1 MSVKKCAATS
11 FVLITVLIDSIGF
24 GVIIPVIP
32 RLISELAHVDTS
44 GAARYGG
51 WLFAAYSVMQFIF
64 SPIMGGLSD
73 QYGRRPVLLASL
85 FGFAL
90 DYLLLVFASSI
101 GWLFVGRIIAGIM
114 GASFTTAA
122 AYMADI
128 STPDKRAQNFGM
140 IGAAFGLGFIIGPII
155 GGFVSEFGT
164 RAPFM
169 VAGGLTILNWLY
181 GYFVLPESLSIENR
195 RKFDWKRANPIG
207 ALTNLRRFP
216 MIAGLVTALF
226 LVYISSF
233 STQGTWAYYTKEKF
247 NWSEREVGLSLT
259 FIGVMI
265 ALVQG
270 FLTRILVPKLGTRK
284 AIYAG
289 FIFSILGSLA
299 YCFANE
305 GWMVYAIMVP
315 FSLGGLAGPAMQ
327 GLISGQIPANEQ
339 GELQGSLT
347 SLNSV
352 AAIIGPVLMSSLFA
366 KFTAKDAPIYFPG
379 VPFLASVIL
388 TTISLLLIIR
398 TLNKHTTN
406 VEEAEAI
413 KHSDIS

>member
-1 MSVKKCAATS
+1 MSVKKSAATS

-24 GVIIPVIP
+24 GVIIPVLP

-51 WLFAAYSVMQFIF
+51 LLFAAYAVMQFLF
-64 SPIMGGLSD
+64 SPVMGGLSD

-85 FGFAL
+85 FGFGL
-90 DYLLLVFASSI
+90 DYLLLVFAPTI
-101 GWLFVGRIIAGIM
+101 GWLFVGRVIAGVM

-128 STPDKRAQNFGM
+128 SPPEKRAQNFGM

-155 GGFVSEFGT
+155 GGFVSDFGT

-181 GYFVLPESLSIENR
+181 GYFVLPESLSLENR

-207 ALTNLRRFP
+207 ALINLKRFP
-216 MIAGLVTALF
+216 MIIGLVAAIF
-226 LVYISSF
+226 LLYVSSF
-233 STQGTWAYYTKEKF
+233 STQGTWTYYTKEKF
-247 NWSEREVGLSLT
+247 GWSEREVGLSLT
-259 FIGVMI
+259 FVGVMI

-270 FLTRILVPKLGTRK
+270 FLTRILIPKLGTRK
-284 AIYAG
+284 AIYVG
-289 FIFSILGSLA
+289 FTFSILGSLA

-305 GWMVYAIMVP
+305 GWMVYAIMIP

-327 GLISGQIPANEQ
+327 GIISGQIPANEQ

-352 AAIIGPVLMSSLFA
+352 ASIIGPLLMTSLFA
-366 KFTAKDAPIYFPG
+366 RFTAKDAPIYFPG

-388 TTISLLLIIR
+388 TLLSLLLIVR
-398 TLNKHTTN
+398 TLNKHSTK
-406 VEEAEAI
+406 VERAEA
-413 KHSDIS
+413 KH

>member
-1 MSVKKCAATS
+1 MTVKKSAATS

-24 GVIIPVIP
+24 GVIIPVLP

-51 WLFAAYSVMQFIF
+51 LLFAAYSVMQFLF
-64 SPIMGGLSD
+64 SPVMGGLSD

-85 FGFAL
+85 FGFGL
-90 DYLLLVFASSI
+90 DYLLLVFAPTI
-101 GWLFVGRIIAGIM
+101 GWLFVGRVIAGIM

-128 STPDKRAQNFGM
+128 STPEKRAQNFGM
-140 IGAAFGLGFIIGPII
+140 IGAAFGLGFIVGPII
-155 GGFVSEFGT
+155 GGFVSDLGT

-195 RKFDWKRANPIG
+195 RKFDWKRANPVG
-207 ALTNLRRFP
+207 ALINLRRFP
-216 MIAGLVTALF
+216 MIIGLIAALF
-226 LVYISSF
+226 LLYISSF
-233 STQGTWAYYTKEKF
+233 STQGTWTYYTKEKF

-259 FIGVMI
+259 FVGVMI

-270 FLTRILVPKLGTRK
+270 FLTRILIPKLGTKK
-284 AIYAG
+284 AIYTG
-289 FIFSILGSLA
+289 FMFSILGSLA

-305 GWMVYAIMVP
+305 GWMVYAIMIP

-327 GLISGQIPANEQ
+327 GIISGQVPANEQ

-352 AAIIGPVLMSSLFA
+352 ASIIGPVLMTSLFA
-366 KFTAKDAPIYFPG
+366 RFTAKDAPIYFPG

-388 TTISLLLIIR
+388 TTISLLLIMR
-398 TLNKHTTN
+398 TLRRHTTK
-406 VEEAEAI
+406 VEQAEA

>member
-1 MSVKKCAATS
+1 MSVKRSAATS

-24 GVIIPVIP
+24 GVIIPVLP
-32 RLISELAHVDTS
+32 RLISELAHVDIS

-51 WLFAAYSVMQFIF
+51 WLFAAYSVMQFLF
-64 SPIMGGLSD
+64 SPVMGGLSD

-85 FGFAL
+85 FGFGL
-90 DYLLLVFASSI
+90 DYLLLVFAPNI
-101 GWLFVGRIIAGIM
+101 GWLFVGRIIAGVM

-140 IGAAFGLGFIIGPII
+140 IGAAFGLGFIIGPSI
-155 GGFVSEFGT
+155 GGFVSHLGT

-195 RKFDWKRANPIG
+195 RKFNWKRANPIG
-207 ALTNLRRFP
+207 ALMSIRRFP
-216 MIAGLVTALF
+216 MITGLVGALF
-226 LVYISSF
+226 LVYISNF
-233 STQGTWAYYTKEKF
+233 STQGTWTYFTKEKF
-247 NWSEREVGLSLT
+247 NWTEQEVGFSLT

-265 ALVQG
+265 AFVQG
-270 FLTRILVPKLGTRK
+270 FLTRLVIPKLGTRN
-284 AIYAG
+284 AIYVG
-289 FIFSILGSLA
+289 FAFSIFGSVA

-315 FSLGGLAGPAMQ
+315 FALGGLAGPAMQ
-327 GLISGQIPANEQ
+327 GIISGQVPPNEQ

-352 AAIIGPVLMSSLFA
+352 ASIIGPVLMTGLFYR
-366 KFTAKDAPIYFPG
+366 FTEKGAPVYFPG
-379 VPFLASVIL
+379 VPFLAAAIL
-388 TTISLLLIIR
+388 TTISLILIIK
-398 TLNKHTTN
+398 TLRKHTTK
-406 VEEAEAI
+406 VEQAESI
-413 KHSDIS
+413 KH

>member
-1 MSVKKCAATS
+1 MSVKKSAATS

-24 GVIIPVIP
+24 GVIIPVLP
-32 RLISELAHVDTS
+32 RLISELGHVDIS

-51 WLFAAYSVMQFIF
+51 LLFAAYSVMQFLF
-64 SPIMGGLSD
+64 SPVMGGLSD

-85 FGFAL
+85 FGFGL
-90 DYLLLVFASSI
+90 DYLLLVFAPSI
-101 GWLFVGRIIAGIM
+101 GWLFVGRVIAGIM

-128 STPDKRAQNFGM
+128 STPEKRAQNFGM
-140 IGAAFGLGFIIGPII
+140 IGAAFGLGFIVGPII
-155 GGFVSEFGT
+155 GGFVSDLGT

-207 ALTNLRRFP
+207 ALVNLRRFP
-216 MIAGLVTALF
+216 MIIGLIAALF
-226 LVYISSF
+226 LLYISSF
-233 STQGTWAYYTKEKF
+233 STQGTWTYYTKEKF

-259 FIGVMI
+259 FVGVMI

-270 FLTRILVPKLGTRK
+270 FLTRILIPKLGTKR
-284 AIYAG
+284 AIYTG
-289 FIFSILGSLA
+289 FVFSILGSLA

-305 GWMVYAIMVP
+305 GWMVYAIMIP

-327 GLISGQIPANEQ
+327 GIISGQVPANEQ

-352 AAIIGPVLMSSLFA
+352 ASIIGPVLMTSLFA
-366 KFTAKDAPIYFPG
+366 RFTAKDAPIYFPG

-388 TTISLLLIIR
+388 TTISLLLIMR
-398 TLNKHTTN
+398 TLRKHTTK
-406 VEEAEAI
+406 VEQAEA

>member
-1 MSVKKCAATS
+1 MTVKKSAATS

-24 GVIIPVIP
+24 GVIIPVLP
-32 RLISELAHVDTS
+32 RLISELAHVDIS

-51 WLFAAYSVMQFIF
+51 WLFAAYSVMQFLF
-64 SPIMGGLSD
+64 SPVMGGLSD

-85 FGFAL
+85 FGFGL
-90 DYLLLVFASSI
+90 DYLLLVFAPSI
-101 GWLFVGRIIAGIM
+101 GWLFVGRVIAGIM

-128 STPDKRAQNFGM
+128 STPEKRAQNFGM
-140 IGAAFGLGFIIGPII
+140 IGAAFGLGFIVGPII
-155 GGFVSEFGT
+155 GGFVSDLGT

-195 RKFDWKRANPIG
+195 RKFDWRRANPIG
-207 ALTNLRRFP
+207 ALVNLRRFP
-216 MIAGLVTALF
+216 MIVGLVAALF
-226 LVYISSF
+226 LLYISSF
-233 STQGTWAYYTKEKF
+233 STQGTWTYYTKEKF
-247 NWSEREVGLSLT
+247 GWSEREVGLSLT
-259 FIGVMI
+259 FVGVMI

-270 FLTRILVPKLGTRK
+270 FLTRILIPKLGTRR
-284 AIYAG
+284 AIYVG
-289 FIFSILGSLA
+289 FMFSILGSLA

-305 GWMVYAIMVP
+305 GWMVYAIMIP

-327 GLISGQIPANEQ
+327 GIISGQIPPNEQ

-352 AAIIGPVLMSSLFA
+352 ASIIGPVLMTSLFA
-366 KFTAKDAPIYFPG
+366 RFTAKDAPIYFPG
-379 VPFLASVIL
+379 VPFLASVVL

-398 TLNKHTTN
+398 TLNKHTTK
-406 VEEAEAI
+406 VEQAEA
-413 KHSDIS
+413 KH

>member
-1 MSVKKCAATS
+1 MTVKKSAATS

-24 GVIIPVIP
+24 GVIIPVLP

-51 WLFAAYSVMQFIF
+51 LLFAAYSVMQFLF
-64 SPIMGGLSD
+64 SPVMGGLSD

-85 FGFAL
+85 FGFGL
-90 DYLLLVFASSI
+90 DYLLLVFAPSI
-101 GWLFVGRIIAGIM
+101 AWLFVGRVIAGIM

-128 STPDKRAQNFGM
+128 STPEKRAQNFGM
-140 IGAAFGLGFIIGPII
+140 IGAAFGLGFIVGPII
-155 GGFVSEFGT
+155 GGFVSDFGT

-169 VAGGLTILNWLY
+169 VAGALTILNWLY
-181 GYFVLPESLSIENR
+181 GYFVLPESLNIENR

-207 ALTNLRRFP
+207 ALVNLRRFP
-216 MIAGLVTALF
+216 MIIGLIAALF
-226 LVYISSF
+226 LLYISSF
-233 STQGTWAYYTKEKF
+233 STQGTWTYYTKEKF

-259 FIGVMI
+259 FVGVMI

-270 FLTRILVPKLGTRK
+270 FLTRILIPKLGTKK
-284 AIYAG
+284 AIYTG

-305 GWMVYAIMVP
+305 GWMVYAIMIP

-327 GLISGQIPANEQ
+327 GIISGQVPANEQ

-352 AAIIGPVLMSSLFA
+352 ASIIGPVLMTSLFA
-366 KFTAKDAPIYFPG
+366 RFTAKDAPIYFPG

-388 TTISLLLIIR
+388 TTISLLLIMR
-398 TLNKHTTN
+398 TLRKHTTK
-406 VEEAEAI
+406 VEQAEA
-413 KHSDIS
+413 KH